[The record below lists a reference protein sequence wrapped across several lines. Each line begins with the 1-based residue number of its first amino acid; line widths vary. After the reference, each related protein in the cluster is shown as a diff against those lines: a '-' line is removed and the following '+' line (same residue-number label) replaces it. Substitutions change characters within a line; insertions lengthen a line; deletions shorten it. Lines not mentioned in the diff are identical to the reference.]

1 MKTSNEVE
9 NLEILL
15 IQMIEDQTL
24 SEDDYNLIHK
34 YLVKVKNDLQYK
46 GMKRASCLFYFNN
59 SCFV

>member
-24 SEDDYNLIHK
+24 SEDDYNLIRK
-34 YLVKVKNDLQYK
+34 YLVKVKNDLQ
-46 GMKRASCLFYFNN
+46 
-59 SCFV
+59 

>member
-24 SEDDYNLIHK
+24 SEDYNLIHK
-34 YLVKVKNDLQYK
+34 YLVKVKNDLQ
-46 GMKRASCLFYFNN
+46 
-59 SCFV
+59 

>member
-24 SEDDYNLIHK
+24 SEDDYNLINK
-34 YLVKVKNDLQYK
+34 YLVKVKNDLQ
-46 GMKRASCLFYFNN
+46 
-59 SCFV
+59 

>member
-34 YLVKVKNDLQYK
+34 SLVKVKNDLQ
-46 GMKRASCLFYFNN
+46 
-59 SCFV
+59 

>member
-24 SEDDYNLIHK
+24 SEDDYNLTHK
-34 YLVKVKNDLQYK
+34 YLVKVKNDLQ
-46 GMKRASCLFYFNN
+46 
-59 SCFV
+59 

>member
-34 YLVKVKNDLQYK
+34 YLVKVKNDLQ
-46 GMKRASCLFYFNN
+46 
-59 SCFV
+59 

>member
-24 SEDDYNLIHK
+24 SEADYNLIHK
-34 YLVKVKNDLQYK
+34 YLVKVKNDLQ
-46 GMKRASCLFYFNN
+46 
-59 SCFV
+59 

>member
-24 SEDDYNLIHK
+24 REDDYNLIHK
-34 YLVKVKNDLQYK
+34 YLVKVKNDLQ
-46 GMKRASCLFYFNN
+46 
-59 SCFV
+59 